1 LRFYL
6 TKVNTAG
13 IIEKVPRG
21 SWDSKP
27 GER

>member
-1 LRFYL
+1 LRFCL
-6 TKVNTAG
+6 TKVNSAS